1 MAQEP
6 MSQAITMGRH
16 QPAAGG
22 PGPTGQRG
30 SASGGQQVPC
40 GPGYKLTTPPWPL
53 PSTCPRTPSSPQSVL
68 G

>member
-1 MAQEP
+1 M
-6 MSQAITMGRH
+6 ITTGKH
-16 QPAAGG
+16 QPAVGG

-30 SASGGQQVPC
+30 SASSGQQVPR

-53 PSTCPRTPSSPQSVL
+53 PSTCACPPSSPQSVL